1 MQGQQPSATPI
12 LGSWALGKE
21 IRHKSVSRC
30 NKCPEMRE
38 SGWGGHCRRVVQED
52 TVRR

>member
-1 MQGQQPSATPI
+1 MQDQQPSATPI

-21 IRHKSVSRC
+21 IRYKSVSRC

-38 SGWGGHCRRVVQED
+38 SSWGATADMWSRK
-52 TVRR
+52 TL